1 MKRSTGLG
9 VFSHSITPLSDQ
21 PRRLQIRQPEGV
33 RHQLVAGKE
42 STLLCISSDANPPPT
57 SIHWFFH
64 LNAEGEPLMFTGET
78 IINETYEL
86 L

>member
-1 MKRSTGLG
+1 M
-9 VFSHSITPLSDQ
+9 FNHSIVSLSDQ